1 MPIRKIACILSY
13 RVLKNA
19 NVVHLFLVLPSKN
32 SFQETT
38 TLPQQQVLFLLNQKR
53 LESFLNQHSTWFYFL
68 TDFKVQTENKLT
80 LASKVYHLLKF
91 CELDQIFL
99 LGGSEIS

>member
-38 TLPQQQVLFLLNQKR
+38 TLPQ
-53 LESFLNQHSTWFYFL
+53 
-68 TDFKVQTENKLT
+68 
-80 LASKVYHLLKF
+80 
-91 CELDQIFL
+91 
-99 LGGSEIS
+99 